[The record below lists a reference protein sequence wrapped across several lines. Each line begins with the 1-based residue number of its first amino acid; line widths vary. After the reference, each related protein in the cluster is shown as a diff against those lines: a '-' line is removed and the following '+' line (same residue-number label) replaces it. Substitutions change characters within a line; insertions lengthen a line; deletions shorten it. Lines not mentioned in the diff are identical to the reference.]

1 MYELID
7 SLMQVLGY
15 MLLSLVGL
23 FVAFVITAK
32 LVRQFEDTVLD
43 PVVRYV
49 VVPAFMVCDWLLNFT
64 TAWWMFLDMP
74 NSWGELVTARL
85 KRYKREYLYKDN
97 TTFLED
103 WRLGFAM
110 RMCKLL
116 SKHDPEHC

>member
-23 FVAFVITAK
+23 FVAFVVIAK
-32 LVRQFEDTVLD
+32 LVRTFEDTVLD

-49 VVPAFMVCDWLLNFT
+49 LVPAFVVCDWAVNFT

-74 NSWGELVTARL
+74 NSWGELVTARM
-85 KRYKREYLYKDN
+85 KRYKNDYLYRDN
-97 TTFLED
+97 LNQLES
-103 WRLGFAM
+103 WRLGFAVK
-110 RMCKLL
+110 MCGLL